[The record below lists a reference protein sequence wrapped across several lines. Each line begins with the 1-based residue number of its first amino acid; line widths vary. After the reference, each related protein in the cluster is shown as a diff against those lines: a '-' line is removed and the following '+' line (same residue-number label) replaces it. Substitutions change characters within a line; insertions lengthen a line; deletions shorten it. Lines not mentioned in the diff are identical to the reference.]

1 MSFWV
6 TDLKDVEKLGHSR
19 HENDTQSDD
28 NGNIKA
34 GISDV
39 IDGITEEI

>member
-1 MSFWV
+1 MGRR
-6 TDLKDVEKLGHSR
+6 LKVYEKLGHSR

-34 GISDV
+34 GMSDV
-39 IDGITEEI
+39 IDEITEEV

>member
-1 MSFWV
+1 MGHSR
-6 TDLKDVEKLGHSR
+6 LKGCEKLGYSR
-19 HENDTQSDD
+19 YDNKTQSDD

-34 GISDV
+34 GMRDV